1 MWKDRSFMIKGYAI
15 SFSLMV
21 IWVLIQLLV
30 FQISSTKQLFRTF
43 TLLFIPS
50 IPVYVIWYLKTSPT
64 MGFLPEALSRT
75 PSLLGLLNGLGL
87 HGLFYLTYV
96 AFFYYIDRPVTLR
109 FLITFL
115 KAPDEKLTLLEVKT
129 AYRLDRMIGRRLEA
143 MKHGGLVVEQGGR
156 YVLTPKGE
164 RLGKCFEH
172 VRKVL
177 KIKRGT
183 R

>member
-1 MWKDRSFMIKGYAI
+1 MIKGYVI

-21 IWVLIQLLV
+21 IWVLVQLLV
-30 FQISSTKQLFRTF
+30 FHLSDTKELFRTF

-64 MGFLPEALSRT
+64 MGFLPEALSRA

-87 HGLFYLTYV
+87 QGLFYLTYV

-109 FLITFL
+109 LLITFL
-115 KAPDEKLTLLEVKT
+115 KTPDEKLTLLEVKT

-143 MKHGGLVVEQGGR
+143 MEHGGLVVEREGKYFLTRRGEMLGR
-156 YVLTPKGE
+156 FCDV
-164 RLGKCFEH
+164 
-172 VRKVL
+172 VRGLL
-177 KIKRGT
+177 KMRT
-183 R
+183 S